1 MSFVTIS
8 YILCLF
14 AMHTFF
20 ASYYMSVI
28 SVPESLFGQTE
39 WIIGFIVG
47 IMGITG
53 MLTRPVVGVL
63 LDANF
68 SKKLFLTIG
77 ALGVTA
83 SFLGYSFTDDLFF
96 VSLLRLLQ
104 GTSTAMFTTTLSVV
118 VSGYV
123 PTTKRGIG
131 LGIFQSSSALSQVYA
146 ALFAVWLIRNYSLEI
161 GFTASAFF
169 AFLAGVF
176 VLFLKIDY
184 SKAYSKEFNFKNAQ
198 WISKHGLYP
207 FIIFTSQTLT
217 FGAIIAFLP
226 SISQARDLGNPGIFY
241 ATYALTMLVA
251 RSLSGYLSDLI
262 GRKSVIIPA
271 LFCSSFALV
280 LIALA
285 QTQMMLVAA
294 SVFYGVGFASVQ
306 VVGFAILIDTTP
318 VKYHG
323 SGLATYTNAWDVG
336 GLLGGLVVGI
346 LIEIFNFT
354 SAFLFCACLPIFA
367 LFFLKK
373 IKLN

>member
-1 MSFVTIS
+1 
-8 YILCLF
+8 
-14 AMHTFF
+14 
-20 ASYYMSVI
+20 MSVI

-39 WIIGFIVG
+39 WVIGFIVG

-68 SKKLFLTIG
+68 SKKLFLITGSIG
-77 ALGVTA
+77 VGI
-83 SFLGYSFTDDLFF
+83 SFLGYSFTDDLL
-96 VSLLRLLQ
+96 VVGILRLLQ

-146 ALFAVWLIRNYSLEI
+146 ALFAVWLISNFSLEI
-161 GFTASAFF
+161 GFAASAFF
-169 AFLAGVF
+169 AFLAGIF

-184 SKAYSKEFNFKNAQ
+184 SKVNSKEFNFRNAQ

-207 FIIFTSQTLT
+207 FIIFTTQTLT

-241 ATYALTMLVA
+241 AAYALTMLIS

-262 GRKSVIIPA
+262 GRKLVIIPA
-271 LFCSSFALV
+271 LICSSFALV
-280 LIALA
+280 LIAFA
-285 QTQMMLVAA
+285 ETQIMLVLA
-294 SVFYGVGFASVQ
+294 SIFYGIGFASVQ

-318 VKYHG
+318 VQYHG

-336 GLLGGLVVGI
+336 GLLGGLVIGI
-346 LIEIFNFT
+346 LIELVNFT
-354 SAFLFCACLPIFA
+354 SAFLFCSCLPIFA
-367 LFFLKK
+367 LFFLRK